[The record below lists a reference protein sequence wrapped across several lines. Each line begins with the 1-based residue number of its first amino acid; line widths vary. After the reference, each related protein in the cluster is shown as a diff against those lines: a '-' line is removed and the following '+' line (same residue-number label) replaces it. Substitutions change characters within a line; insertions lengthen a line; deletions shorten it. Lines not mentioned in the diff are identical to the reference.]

1 MYRRVVLLSLI
12 PMIAAGPMSSEE
24 PGRGL
29 FRVDSS
35 AAQAHQRPSDIS
47 YPPMMGASALRART
61 GFLTPATETGRRNL
75 VPNAEFNA
83 DTTDKPVGWTFRS
96 PRPAIAPEADIV
108 TGQNGNF
115 LRMKATRFACY
126 GKWTTVARNVRP
138 EETYRFDVLY
148 KPQDVEK
155 EDVSVAAILSWC
167 KDNHGETPIQRDYA
181 DRVSQADGW
190 RRLSRTLQAPK
201 DAQSVR
207 VELVLRWT
215 DRGSVLFSGPELVAV
230 KPPTHR
236 AIRVAATHVKPSYP
250 ATVEKNLKL
259 MSDIL
264 DKAGAEKPDIVCLSE
279 NFVDRGVNLPLTET
293 AQTIPG
299 PATGI
304 LCEKAKHYNTYVVTT
319 LHELDGDLIYNTAVL
334 INRQGEIV
342 GKYRK
347 VHLATAEGENGVTP
361 GSDHPVF
368 DTDFGR
374 IGILTCW
381 DNWFVEPA
389 RILRLKGA
397 EMLIFPCAG
406 DGTPRHYDVIWRA
419 RAIDNGVYFVSS
431 TTVGDAPSRIID
443 PTGEVLAE
451 TAEAFGIALAEIDLD
466 KESRVYWLSVGPSY
480 GEAKSLYIKERR
492 PDTYDILTEDVIER
506 GK

>member
-1 MYRRVVLLSLI
+1 
-12 PMIAAGPMSSEE
+12 
-24 PGRGL
+24 
-29 FRVDSS
+29 
-35 AAQAHQRPSDIS
+35 
-47 YPPMMGASALRART
+47 
-61 GFLTPATETGRRNL
+61 
-75 VPNAEFNA
+75 
-83 DTTDKPVGWTFRS
+83 
-96 PRPAIAPEADIV
+96 
-108 TGQNGNF
+108 
-115 LRMKATRFACY
+115 
-126 GKWTTVARNVRP
+126 VARNVRP

-148 KPQDVEK
+148 KPENVEK
-155 EDVSVAAILSWC
+155 EDVSIAAILSWC
-167 KDNHGETPIQRDYA
+167 SDDHGKKPVQRDYA
-181 DRVSQADGW
+181 DGVPEDGEW
-190 RRLSRTLQAPK
+190 RRINRTLQAPK
-201 DAQSVR
+201 DAHSVQI
-207 VELVLRWT
+207 ELALRWT
-215 DRGSVLFSGPELVAV
+215 ENGSVLWKNPQLVGV
-230 KPPTHR
+230 KPSAHR
-236 AIRVAATHVKPSYP
+236 TIRVVTTHVKPSYP

-259 MSDIL
+259 MSEIL

-279 NFVDRGVNLPLTET
+279 NFVDRGVSLPLIET
-293 AQTIPG
+293 VQTISG
-299 PATGI
+299 PATNM
-304 LCEKAKHYNTYVVTT
+304 LCEKAKQYNTYVVTT
-319 LHELDGDLIYNTAVL
+319 LHELQGDFIYNTAVL
-334 INRQGEIV
+334 INRKGEIV

-361 GSDHPVF
+361 GSEYPVF

-397 EMLIFPCAG
+397 EMLLFPCAG

-451 TAEAFGIALAEIDLD
+451 TAEPFGIAVAEIDLG
-466 KESRVYWLSVGPSY
+466 KEWRVYWLSVGPSY

-492 PDTYDILTEDVIER
+492 PDTYGIFTEDVIER